1 MFYNIIVN
9 DIAPIFVI
17 MMLGYAGAKI
27 HAFTPDQTQALN
39 KVVLDIAL
47 PAALFASITK
57 ANRELIFGDLLLTII
72 SFAGQVGM
80 FLLCFYICKK
90 FWKHSIQQAAVCA
103 LITGAPT
110 VGFLGFA
117 VLDPVFGTSTQT
129 GLVVAIEAILSNA
142 VLIPIGF
149 FLMNMGQPAAANGQQ
164 ANSSIK
170 AIINSLKQPVVW
182 APMLAV
188 AIVLCGIRMP
198 DALYPSL
205 DLIAKANSGV
215 AVFAAGLALA
225 TVKFSVGPEIIWNV
239 FFRNFLSPLVV
250 CLAGAFYHL
259 PLESLSMMVLACAL
273 PPAFSGLIIS
283 SRYNI
288 YVKDG
293 ASTLA
298 VSTLVFAFSAPFWL
312 WITPIVGKWF

>member
-27 HAFTPDQTQALN
+27 HAFTPDQTQAFN

-57 ANRELIFGDLLLTII
+57 ANRELIFGDLLLTVI

-80 FLLCFYICKK
+80 FLLCFYICRK

-142 VLIPIGF
+142 LLIPIGF
-149 FLMNMGQPAAANGQQ
+149 FLM
-164 ANSSIK
+164 
-170 AIINSLKQPVVW
+170 
-182 APMLAV
+182 
-188 AIVLCGIRMP
+188 
-198 DALYPSL
+198 
-205 DLIAKANSGV
+205 
-215 AVFAAGLALA
+215 
-225 TVKFSVGPEIIWNV
+225 
-239 FFRNFLSPLVV
+239 
-250 CLAGAFYHL
+250 
-259 PLESLSMMVLACAL
+259 
-273 PPAFSGLIIS
+273 
-283 SRYNI
+283 
-288 YVKDG
+288 
-293 ASTLA
+293 
-298 VSTLVFAFSAPFWL
+298 
-312 WITPIVGKWF
+312 

>member
-9 DIAPIFVI
+9 DILPIFVI
-17 MMLGYAGAKI
+17 MALGYAGAKI
-27 HAFTPDQTQALN
+27 HAFKPDQTQALN

-72 SFAGQVGM
+72 SLLGIVGM
-80 FLLCFYICKK
+80 FLLCFFICKIW
-90 FWKHSIQQAAVCA
+90 WKHSTPEAAVCA

-129 GLVVAIEAILSNA
+129 GLVVAIEAIISNA

-149 FLMNMGQPAAANGQQ
+149 FLMNMGQALGSPQKN
-164 ANSSIK
+164 NSSIK

-188 AIVLCGIRMP
+188 AIVLTGIHIP
-198 DALYPSL
+198 EAFYPSL

-225 TVKFSVGPEIIWNV
+225 TVRFSVGPEIIWNV

-250 CLAGAFYHL
+250 CIAGASFNL
-259 PLESLSMMVLACAL
+259 TVESLSMMVLACAL

-298 VSTLVFAFSAPFWL
+298 VSTFLFAFSAPFWL
-312 WITPIVGKWF
+312 WITPIISHWL

>member
-1 MFYNIIVN
+1 
-9 DIAPIFVI
+9 
-17 MMLGYAGAKI
+17 
-27 HAFTPDQTQALN
+27 
-39 KVVLDIAL
+39 
-47 PAALFASITK
+47 
-57 ANRELIFGDLLLTII
+57 
-72 SFAGQVGM
+72 
-80 FLLCFYICKK
+80 
-90 FWKHSIQQAAVCA
+90 
-103 LITGAPT
+103 
-110 VGFLGFA
+110 
-117 VLDPVFGTSTQT
+117 
-129 GLVVAIEAILSNA
+129 
-142 VLIPIGF
+142 
-149 FLMNMGQPAAANGQQ
+149 MNMGQSAGADGQK

-188 AIVLCGIRMP
+188 AIVLCGIRMS

-312 WITPIVGKWF
+312 WVTPIVGKCF

>member
-1 MFYNIIVN
+1 MIYEILVDDII
-9 DIAPIFVI
+9 PIFLI
-17 MMLGYAGAKI
+17 MALGYAGAKI
-27 HAFTPDQTQALN
+27 HSFSPEQTQALN

-47 PAALFASITK
+47 PAALFSSITR
-57 ANRELIFGDLLLTII
+57 ANRQMIFGDLRLTTI
-72 SFAGQVGM
+72 SLIGVVGM
-80 FLLCFYICKK
+80 FLLCFYLCKK
-90 FWKHSIQQAAVCA
+90 MWKHNTQEAAVCA

-117 VLDPVFGTSTQT
+117 VLDPIFGASTQT
-129 GLVVAIEAILSNA
+129 GLVVAIEAIISNA

-149 FLMNMGQPAAANGQQ
+149 FLMNMGQPAGVSGQQ
-164 ANSSIK
+164 KNSSIQ
-170 AIINSLKQPVVW
+170 AILNSLKQPVVW
-182 APMLAV
+182 APLLAV
-188 AIVLCGIRMP
+188 ALVLCEIHVP
-198 DALYPSL
+198 EAVYPSL

-250 CLAGAFYHL
+250 LIAGAYYQL
-259 PLESLSMMVLACAL
+259 SVESLSMMVLACAL

-298 VSTLVFAFSAPFWL
+298 VSTFIFALSAPFWL
-312 WITPIVGKWF
+312 WIVPLVRHYF